1 MPKPFKVES
10 RHWVLMLALGLA
22 AYASYQ
28 LIAPYLG
35 PIVMAFIISLL
46 FHPLHCRIDR
56 LMPRSPNMSAVL
68 SCFMLTVIIVIPML
82 VVFSSILHQGTT
94 FSRTSYDWLTNGGVH
109 DVLSH
114 PYVVKLLAFLDKYL
128 PFEPLDTQAMVQKIA
143 GMASKFGAQLLNVSA
158 KFLGDA
164 TGFVVNFMLM
174 LFVLFFLL
182 RDHDSIVSAIRHV
195 LPLSRS
201 QEDAVLNEVEKVAKS
216 AVLGSFL
223 TALAQGFAGGFAMW
237 MAGFP
242 GLFWGSMMA
251 FASLIPVV
259 GTALIWLPASL
270 YLLLIG
276 QWEWAL
282 FLAGWGAIVVGSI
295 DNFLRPLLMQGSSG
309 MSTLLIFFSIIGG
322 LNVFGL
328 IGLIYGPIIFAVTLV
343 LFKLYEVEF
352 QDFLRHQDEN

>member
-1 MPKPFKVES
+1 MPSSVKIES
-10 RHWVLMLALGLA
+10 RHWVLIAALALA

-46 FHPLHCRIDR
+46 FYPIHCRISHR
-56 LMPRSPNMSAVL
+56 LPTLPNLSAVL
-68 SCFMLTVIIVIPML
+68 SCTLLTFMIVIPLL
-82 VVFSSILHQGTT
+82 VVFSSIIHQGST
-94 FSRTSYDWLTNGGVH
+94 FSRDSYNWLTTGGVKE
-109 DVLSH
+109 VLGH
-114 PYVVKLLAFLDKYL
+114 PYVVKLMALFDKYL
-128 PFEPLDTQAMVQKIA
+128 PFEPLDAQEIVRKIA
-143 GMASKFGAQLLNVSA
+143 ATASKFGAQLLNTSA
-158 KFLGDA
+158 KLLGDA
-164 TGFVVNFMLM
+164 TNFLINFMLM

-182 RDHDSIVSAIRHV
+182 RDHDRIVATIRHV

-201 QEDAVLNEVEKVAKS
+201 QEDAVLNEVEQVAKS

-223 TALAQGFAGGFAMW
+223 TALAQGAAGGFAMW
-237 MAGFP
+237 LAGFP

-259 GTALIWLPASL
+259 GTALIWIPATL
-270 YLLLIG
+270 YLLLVG

-282 FLAGWGAIVVGSI
+282 FLAIWCAVVVGSI
-295 DNFLRPLLMQGSSG
+295 DNFLRPMLMQGSSG

-328 IGLIYGPIIFAVTLV
+328 IGLIYGPIIFAITLV

-352 QDFLRHQDEN
+352 KDFLRHQDEH

>member
-10 RHWVLMLALGLA
+10 RHWMLIAALALA
-22 AYASYQ
+22 AYASYT
-28 LIAPYLG
+28 LIEPYIG

-46 FHPLHCRIDR
+46 YYPLHLKLDR
-56 LMPRSPNMSAVL
+56 LMPRSPNLSSVL
-68 SCFMLTVIIVIPML
+68 SCTLLTFIIVIPML
-82 VVFSSILHQGTT
+82 VVFSSIIHQGTT
-94 FSRTSYDWLTNGGVH
+94 FSKESYTWLTSGGVQE
-109 DVLSH
+109 VLAH
-114 PYVVKLLAFLDKYL
+114 PYVVKLLSLIEKYS
-128 PFEPLDTQAMVQKIA
+128 PFEPVDTQVMVQKVA
-143 GMASKFGAQLLNVSA
+143 AASSKFGAQLLNVSA
-158 KFLGDA
+158 RLLGDA
-164 TGFVVNFMLM
+164 TNFLINFMLM

-182 RDHDSIVSAIRHV
+182 RDHDKIVQTIRHV

-201 QEDAVLNEVEKVAKS
+201 QEDAVLNEVEQVAKS

-237 MAGFP
+237 MAGFQ

-259 GTALIWLPASL
+259 GTALIWLPASI

-276 QWEWAL
+276 KWEWAV
-282 FLAGWGAIVVGSI
+282 FLIGWGAIVVGSI

-322 LNVFGL
+322 LHVFGL

-343 LFKLYEVEF
+343 LFKLYEAEF
-352 QDFLRHQDEN
+352 QDFLHHQDHH